1 MPGTLR
7 EPTNCATVPKQIR
20 EKHEK
25 ERKMK
30 KIFLSII
37 ILAVVLSIS
46 SCSTPAATIQAEQST
61 PTEVVPSQT
70 VEPSEIPQVTATSPA
85 TATEPDPA
93 QTTDEPQASDA
104 APKVLIAFFSRA
116 GENIN
121 VGFIEKGNT
130 HVIAEII
137 AELTGAEMFKIET
150 VTPYPESYSETTDIA
165 KREQDENARPELST
179 HVENMDEHDIILL
192 GYPNWWG
199 TMPMAVFTFLE
210 EYDFAG
216 KTVIPFCTH
225 EGSGLG
231 RSERDLASLLPEV
244 TLMDGLA
251 IRGSNVNSDQARQSV
266 SDWLSGQGLIP

>member
-70 VEPSEIPQVTATSPA
+70 VEPSETPQVTATSPA

-179 HVENMDEHDIILL
+179 HVENMDEYDIILL

-266 SDWLSGQGLIP
+266 SDWLREQSLIP

>member
-1 MPGTLR
+1 M
-7 EPTNCATVPKQIR
+7 
-20 EKHEK
+20 HEK
-25 ERKMK
+25 EGKMK

-46 SCSTPAATIQAEQST
+46 SCSTPGATIQAEQST

-70 VEPSEIPQVTATSPA
+70 VAPSETPQVTATSPA

-179 HVENMDEHDIILL
+179 HVENMDQYDIILL

-266 SDWLSGQGLIP
+266 SDWLREQGLIP

>member
-93 QTTDEPQASDA
+93 QTTNEPQASDA

-179 HVENMDEHDIILL
+179 HVENMDQYDIILL

-266 SDWLSGQGLIP
+266 SDWLREQSLIP

>member
-1 MPGTLR
+1 M
-7 EPTNCATVPKQIR
+7 
-20 EKHEK
+20 HEK
-25 ERKMK
+25 EGKMK

-70 VEPSEIPQVTATSPA
+70 VEPSETPQVTATSPA

-93 QTTDEPQASDA
+93 QTTDDPQASDA

-137 AELTGAEMFKIET
+137 AELTGAEMFKIGT

-179 HVENMDEHDIILL
+179 HVENMDEYDIILL

-266 SDWLSGQGLIP
+266 SDLLSGQGLIP

>member
-1 MPGTLR
+1 
-7 EPTNCATVPKQIR
+7 
-20 EKHEK
+20 
-25 ERKMK
+25 MK

-70 VEPSEIPQVTATSPA
+70 VEPSETPQVTATSPA

-179 HVENMDEHDIILL
+179 HVENMDKYDIILL

-216 KTVIPFCTH
+216 KTVSPFCTH

>member
-70 VEPSEIPQVTATSPA
+70 VEPSETPQVTATSPA

-130 HVIAEII
+130 HVIAVII

-179 HVENMDEHDIILL
+179 HVENMDEYDIILL

>member
-1 MPGTLR
+1 
-7 EPTNCATVPKQIR
+7 
-20 EKHEK
+20 
-25 ERKMK
+25 MK
-30 KIFLSII
+30 KTFTA
-37 ILAVVLSIS
+37 ILILLVVLAIS
-46 SCSTPAATIQAEQST
+46 ACSTPTSISQAELST

-70 VEPSEIPQVTATSPA
+70 VEATSTAQVTESPLAT
-85 TATEPDPA
+85 TAEPELA
-93 QTTDEPQASDA
+93 QTTDDPLATDA

>member
-179 HVENMDEHDIILL
+179 HVENMDEYDIILL

-266 SDWLSGQGLIP
+266 SDWLREQSLIP

>member
-179 HVENMDEHDIILL
+179 HVENMDEYDIILL

-251 IRGSNVNSDQARQSV
+251 IRGSNVNSDQARQSI

>member
-1 MPGTLR
+1 
-7 EPTNCATVPKQIR
+7 
-20 EKHEK
+20 
-25 ERKMK
+25 MK

-70 VEPSEIPQVTATSPA
+70 VEPSETPQVTATSPA

-179 HVENMDEHDIILL
+179 HVENMDQYDIILL

-216 KTVIPFCTH
+216 KTVSPFCTH

-251 IRGSNVNSDQARQSV
+251 IRGSNVNSDQARESV
-266 SDWLSGQGLIP
+266 SDWLREQGLIP

>member
-1 MPGTLR
+1 
-7 EPTNCATVPKQIR
+7 
-20 EKHEK
+20 
-25 ERKMK
+25 MK

-70 VEPSEIPQVTATSPA
+70 VEPSETPQVTATSPA

-93 QTTDEPQASDA
+93 QTTDDPQASDA

-130 HVIAEII
+130 HVIAVII

-179 HVENMDEHDIILL
+179 HVENMDQYDIILL

-266 SDWLSGQGLIP
+266 SDWLREQSLIP